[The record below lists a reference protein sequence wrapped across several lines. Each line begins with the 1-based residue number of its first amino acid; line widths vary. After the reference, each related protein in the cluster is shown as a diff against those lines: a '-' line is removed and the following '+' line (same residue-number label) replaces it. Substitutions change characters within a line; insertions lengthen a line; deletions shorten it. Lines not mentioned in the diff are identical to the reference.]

1 MIDKSTK
8 IKTGEKGD
16 CTVLRPSLMCA
27 VPLVIDR
34 IYKGI
39 NENVSKQGPFMEK
52 LLSFCYQY
60 KSYYRQKG
68 MQTPIMDA
76 LIFRKMRS
84 LVSSDKI
91 ILIFEILFYL
101 LRLAV
106 FLFMWLSFRSEGGY
120 VYFFPVV
127 VSFHKHNV
135 ECFRYFADL
144 REGIACCTIL
154 WYNMI

>member
-1 MIDKSTK
+1 
-8 IKTGEKGD
+8 
-16 CTVLRPSLMCA
+16 MCA

-84 LVSSDKI
+84 LVSSAKI
-91 ILIFEILFYL
+91 IRILDVLTLFYF
-101 LRLAV
+101 LRYAV
-106 FLFMWLSFRSEGGY
+106 FLSFWLSFRSEGGY
-120 VYFFPVV
+120 VYFFPAV
-127 VSFHKHNV
+127 VSYTMLNV
-135 ECFRYFADL
+135 FV
-144 REGIACCTIL
+144 ISQI
-154 WYNMI
+154 

>member
-52 LLSFCYQY
+52 LLSFCYKY

-91 ILIFEILFYL
+91 ILIFDILISL
-101 LRLAV
+101 V
-106 FLFMWLSFRSEGGY
+106 TSCFLFMGLSFRSEGVY
-120 VYFFPVV
+120 DYFFPVV
-127 VSFHKHNV
+127 VSFHKYKILNV
-135 ECFRYFADL
+135 FV
-144 REGIACCTIL
+144 IPQI
-154 WYNMI
+154 

>member
-8 IKTGEKGD
+8 IRKGEKGD
-16 CTVLRPSLMCA
+16 CSVLKPSLMCA

-52 LLSFCYQY
+52 LLSFCYKY

-84 LVSSDKI
+84 LVSIVCGIPGQITFSEISQLNI
-91 ILIFEILFYL
+91 ITDQMKGF
-101 LRLAV
+101 
-106 FLFMWLSFRSEGGY
+106 
-120 VYFFPVV
+120 
-127 VSFHKHNV
+127 
-135 ECFRYFADL
+135 
-144 REGIACCTIL
+144 
-154 WYNMI
+154 

>member
-52 LLSFCYQY
+52 LLSFCYKY

-91 ILIFEILFYL
+91 ILIFDILSRQTSSISYDKLYFYL
-101 LRLAV
+101 CDYLLGRRAYTITT
-106 FLFMWLSFRSEGGY
+106 FR
-120 VYFFPVV
+120 
-127 VSFHKHNV
+127 
-135 ECFRYFADL
+135 
-144 REGIACCTIL
+144 
-154 WYNMI
+154 WW

>member
-52 LLSFCYQY
+52 LLSFCYKY

-91 ILIFEILFYL
+91 ILIFDVLTFFYL
-101 LRLAV
+101 LRQAV
-106 FLFMWLSFRSEGGY
+106 FLFMWLSFRSEGVY
-120 VYFFPVV
+120 DYFFPVV
-127 VSFHKHNV
+127 VSFHK
-135 ECFRYFADL
+135 YK
-144 REGIACCTIL
+144 IL
-154 WYNMI
+154 NAFVIPQI

>member
-84 LVSSDKI
+84 LVSSAKI
-91 ILIFEILFYL
+91 IRILDILRRSSISYDMLCFCLFDYL
-101 LRLAV
+101 LGRRADT
-106 FLFMWLSFRSEGGY
+106 FTSFR
-120 VYFFPVV
+120 
-127 VSFHKHNV
+127 
-135 ECFRYFADL
+135 R
-144 REGIACCTIL
+144 
-154 WYNMI
+154 W

>member
-84 LVSSDKI
+84 LVSSAKI
-91 ILIFEILFYL
+91 IRILDKLTLLFLTTCCVFIYLIIF
-101 LRLAV
+101 
-106 FLFMWLSFRSEGGY
+106 
-120 VYFFPVV
+120 
-127 VSFHKHNV
+127 
-135 ECFRYFADL
+135 
-144 REGIACCTIL
+144 
-154 WYNMI
+154 

>member
-52 LLSFCYQY
+52 LLSFCYKY

-91 ILIFEILFYL
+91 ILIFDVLILL
-101 LRLAV
+101 SLTTSCV
-106 FLFMWLSFRSEGGY
+106 FIY
-120 VYFFPVV
+120 VIIF
-127 VSFHKHNV
+127 
-135 ECFRYFADL
+135 
-144 REGIACCTIL
+144 
-154 WYNMI
+154 

>member
-84 LVSSDKI
+84 LVSSYKI
-91 ILIFEILFYL
+91 ILIIVILSRQISFISYDKLCFYL
-101 LRLAV
+101 CDYDLGRRAHTTT
-106 FLFMWLSFRSEGGY
+106 SFR
-120 VYFFPVV
+120 
-127 VSFHKHNV
+127 
-135 ECFRYFADL
+135 R
-144 REGIACCTIL
+144 
-154 WYNMI
+154 W

>member
-8 IKTGEKGD
+8 IRKGEKGD
-16 CTVLRPSLMCA
+16 CTVLKPSLMCA

-52 LLSFCYQY
+52 LLSFCYKY

-76 LIFRKMRS
+76 LIFRKMRK
-84 LVSSDKI
+84 LVSYCSILSKLLYI
-91 ILIFEILFYL
+91 LAYNIHFYTPNYKLNLIFT
-101 LRLAV
+101 
-106 FLFMWLSFRSEGGY
+106 
-120 VYFFPVV
+120 
-127 VSFHKHNV
+127 K
-135 ECFRYFADL
+135 
-144 REGIACCTIL
+144 
-154 WYNMI
+154 

>member
-84 LVSSDKI
+84 LVSSAKI
-91 ILIFEILFYL
+91 IRILDILRRSSISYDMLCFYL
-101 LRLAV
+101 FDYLLGRRADT
-106 FLFMWLSFRSEGGY
+106 FTSFR
-120 VYFFPVV
+120 
-127 VSFHKHNV
+127 
-135 ECFRYFADL
+135 
-144 REGIACCTIL
+144 
-154 WYNMI
+154 WW

>member
-84 LVSSDKI
+84 LVSSAKI
-91 ILIFEILFYL
+91 IRILDILSSISYDMPCFYL
-101 LRLAV
+101 FDYLLGRRADT
-106 FLFMWLSFRSEGGY
+106 FTSFR
-120 VYFFPVV
+120 
-127 VSFHKHNV
+127 
-135 ECFRYFADL
+135 
-144 REGIACCTIL
+144 
-154 WYNMI
+154 WW

>member
-8 IKTGEKGD
+8 IKKGEKGD
-16 CTVLRPSLMCA
+16 CSVLKPSLMCA

-52 LLSFCYQY
+52 LLSFCYKY

-84 LVSSDKI
+84 LVSCRQFCIVFNPLTSLK
-91 ILIFEILFYL
+91 LITTKY
-101 LRLAV
+101 
-106 FLFMWLSFRSEGGY
+106 M
-120 VYFFPVV
+120 
-127 VSFHKHNV
+127 
-135 ECFRYFADL
+135 
-144 REGIACCTIL
+144 
-154 WYNMI
+154 

>member
-84 LVSSDKI
+84 LVSSAKI
-91 ILIFEILFYL
+91 IRILDILRSSISYDMLCFYRFDYL
-101 LRLAV
+101 LGRRADT
-106 FLFMWLSFRSEGGY
+106 FTSFR
-120 VYFFPVV
+120 
-127 VSFHKHNV
+127 
-135 ECFRYFADL
+135 
-144 REGIACCTIL
+144 
-154 WYNMI
+154 WW